1 MARLTLSD
9 LTEDEYGRVLLAVH
23 EAGHAVMAA
32 LAGGSVTN
40 CQVNAGHGNV
50 EFYGHDPARTAG
62 IAWAGSFAEL
72 LFVHRDRPPESA
84 VREAFAEVSAEDREG
99 MTSGRPRQ
107 AEADIRF
114 AMPAIRRLASR
125 IYAQGFATRT
135 EIHAALGVRPGM
147 DIDMVRWAY
156 RNRIDPATVTPAA

>member
-1 MARLTLSD
+1 VKLSD

-32 LAGGSVTN
+32 LAGGRISACTAS
-40 CQVNAGHGNV
+40 AGHGSV
-50 EFYGHDPARTAG
+50 EFYGHDPERTAG

-72 LFVHRDRPPESA
+72 LFVHGDHPPESA
-84 VREAFAEVSAEDREG
+84 VREAFADATPEDRQG
-99 MTSGRPRQ
+99 MASGRPREV
-107 AEADIRF
+107 EADVRF
-114 AMPAIRRLASR
+114 AMPAIRRVASR

-147 DIDMVRWAY
+147 DIDMVRWAH